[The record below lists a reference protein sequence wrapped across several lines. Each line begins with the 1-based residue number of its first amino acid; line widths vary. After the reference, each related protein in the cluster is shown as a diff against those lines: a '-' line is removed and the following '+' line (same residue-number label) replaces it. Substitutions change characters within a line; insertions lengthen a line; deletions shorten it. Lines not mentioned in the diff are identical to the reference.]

1 MAYSRTFITLKQGCS
16 DYVKDVRGCVGRAI
30 VEIRNGRGR
39 LLLQAQGLKSDNDYR
54 VCVLSKD
61 DSVEVDRPL
70 YVNNS
75 GRGEVKWEFK
85 PDGVLS
91 DIRALAVL
99 VKDKAPLIGFVKDEY
114 NWQQCLMAKPENHK
128 QPETIMAIKPEIIEV
143 KEPEEIVSAVVED
156 KVENIE
162 KEQPVTE
169 IEEELQNSIAENAT
183 EEINQK
189 DKEKIVQLVNEFS
202 DSIDEIQAIAVSANT
217 DYIFSRNEVKPFG
230 DDNIKWVKVNIRE
243 ICAVK
248 DLWKYCN
255 NPFVIKGCR
264 EYKHLLLGR
273 DGKNYWM
280 GVPCKYDPSYK
291 LEAQIQGFKECK
303 PMNGGELKAGESC
316 YCLLKC

>member
-1 MAYSRTFITLKQGCS
+1 MAYSRTFITLKQGCN
-16 DYVKDVRGCVGRAI
+16 DYVKDIRGCVGRAI

-99 VKDKAPLIGFVKDEY
+99 VKDKAPLIGFVKEEY
-114 NWQQCLMAKPENHK
+114 NWQQCLMAKPESHK
-128 QPETIMAIKPEIIEV
+128 QPETIMAIKPEIIDV
-143 KEPEEIVSAVVED
+143 
-156 KVENIE
+156 
-162 KEQPVTE
+162 
-169 IEEELQNSIAENAT
+169 
-183 EEINQK
+183 EEINQE

-202 DSIDEIQAIAVSANT
+202 DSIDEIQAITVSANT

-264 EYKHLLLGR
+264 EYKHLLLGK
-273 DGKNYWM
+273 DDKNYWM

>member
-1 MAYSRTFITLKQGCS
+1 MAYSRTFVTLKQGCN

-39 LLLQAQGLKSDNDYR
+39 LLLQAQGLKNNNDYR
-54 VCVLSKD
+54 VCVLSQN

-70 YVNNS
+70 YINNS

-85 PDGVLS
+85 PEGMLS
-91 DIRALAVL
+91 DIRAVAVL

-114 NWQQCLMAKPENHK
+114 NWQKCLMAKQERVK
-128 QPETIMAIKPEIIEV
+128 QSETIMAVKPQVAEAE
-143 KEPEEIVSAVVED
+143 KRDEIVSLFTGDRLED
-156 KVENIE
+156 TENQQSDTNIE
-162 KEQPVTE
+162 EVQSSITE
-169 IEEELQNSIAENAT
+169 NVA
-183 EEINQK
+183 EEINQD

-202 DSIDEIQAIAVSANT
+202 DSIDEIQAITVSANT
-217 DYIFSRNEVKPFG
+217 DYIFSRNEISPFG
-230 DDNIKWVKVNIRE
+230 NDNIKWVKVNIRE
-243 ICAVK
+243 ICVVR

-273 DGKNYWM
+273 ESKNYWM

-291 LEAQIQGFKECK
+291 LEAQLQGFKECK
-303 PMNGGELKAGESC
+303 TINGEELKTGVFC

>member
-1 MAYSRTFITLKQGCS
+1 
-16 DYVKDVRGCVGRAI
+16 
-30 VEIRNGRGR
+30 
-39 LLLQAQGLKSDNDYR
+39 
-54 VCVLSKD
+54 
-61 DSVEVDRPL
+61 
-70 YVNNS
+70 
-75 GRGEVKWEFK
+75 
-85 PDGVLS
+85 
-91 DIRALAVL
+91 
-99 VKDKAPLIGFVKDEY
+99 
-114 NWQQCLMAKPENHK
+114 
-128 QPETIMAIKPEIIEV
+128 MAIKPEIIEV
-143 KEPEEIVSAVVED
+143 KEPEKIVSAVVED

-162 KEQPVTE
+162 NEQPVTE
-169 IEEELQNSIAENAT
+169 IEEEPQNSIAENAT

-202 DSIDEIQAIAVSANT
+202 DSIDEIQAITVSANT